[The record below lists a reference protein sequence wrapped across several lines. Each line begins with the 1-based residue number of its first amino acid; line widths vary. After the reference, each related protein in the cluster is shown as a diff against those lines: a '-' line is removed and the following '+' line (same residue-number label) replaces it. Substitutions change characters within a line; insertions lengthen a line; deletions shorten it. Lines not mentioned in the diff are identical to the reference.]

1 MTTRRTNQE
10 WKILLEQYENSN
22 VTQRV
27 FCKQHGVSLSTF
39 FAKRQRLQTAEQT
52 ETARF
57 VKAEVVEKTTRYQAS
72 QLPIANMTLSI
83 NDVELTIPQGTPAS
97 YLAELIGAL
106 S

>member
-1 MTTRRTNQE
+1 MVTRRTNQE
-10 WKILLEQYENSN
+10 WKILLEQYESCN

-27 FCKQHGVSLSTF
+27 FCKRHGVSLSTF
-39 FAKRQRLQTAEQT
+39 YAKRQRLQTQEKSKS
-52 ETARF
+52 ARF
-57 VKAEVVEKTTRYQAS
+57 VKAEVVEKTTRYQTS

-97 YLAELIGAL
+97 YLVELIGAL